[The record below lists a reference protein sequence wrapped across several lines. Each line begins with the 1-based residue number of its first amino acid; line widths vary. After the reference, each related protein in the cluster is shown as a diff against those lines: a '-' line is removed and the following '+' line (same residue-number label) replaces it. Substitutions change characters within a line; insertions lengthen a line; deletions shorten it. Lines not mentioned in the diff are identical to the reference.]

1 MITDTGDIVNAPAD
15 DTLSGAAR
23 ENTFSIGKFL
33 PLTGED
39 AVAGAGIPDVN
50 TLRTDIIHHA
60 ERIDGVPLP
69 AEKVSSDFGFV
80 ILSLS
85 LMLLTL
91 LTVMA
96 RKAVFAGLSTL
107 SFRRQP
113 ATVPPG
119 TSEVLSWPPVIR
131 NIFSALN
138 IGLFAAAS
146 LLYGG
151 IVEPDGMA
159 GSVWLTAI
167 IAGSFI
173 AGLMLRHL
181 TSIVTAELTGWKNPL
196 REYMNVIY
204 NVWFTTALLLFPV
217 NAIIIFSPLRNP
229 LPVVIVGLAGSA
241 ILLIVRALRL
251 LVIFRN
257 GHIPI
262 LYYILYLCAL
272 EVLPVLVI
280 LKIIGVF

>member
-1 MITDTGDIVNAPAD
+1 MITGTGDTVTAPAA
-15 DTLSGAAR
+15 DTLTGIAR
-23 ENTFSIGKFL
+23 ENTFSIGRFL
-33 PLTGED
+33 PLKEEHVLPASETS
-39 AVAGAGIPDVN
+39 AVG
-50 TLRTDIIHHA
+50 TLRTDIIHQA
-60 ERIDGVPLP
+60 DRVAGLPLP
-69 AEKVSSDFGFV
+69 AEKINSDFGFI

-85 LMLLTL
+85 LLLLTL

-96 RKAVFAGLSTL
+96 RKAVIAGLSTL

-113 ATVPPG
+113 ALVPPG

-138 IGLFAAAS
+138 IGLFTAVS
-146 LLYGG
+146 LLSGG
-151 IVEPDGMA
+151 ITEPHGPA
-159 GSVWLTAI
+159 GSIWLTAI

-173 AGLMLRHL
+173 AAVMLRHL

-204 NVWFTTALLLFPV
+204 NVWFTTALLLFLL
-217 NAIIIFSPLRNP
+217 NAVIIFSPLNNP
-229 LPVVIVGLAGSA
+229 LPVIITGLAVSA

-257 GHIPI
+257 GHISI

>member
-1 MITDTGDIVNAPAD
+1 MITDTGDTVTAPAA
-15 DTLSGAAR
+15 DTLSGIAR
-23 ENTFSIGKFL
+23 ENTFSIGRFL
-33 PLTGED
+33 PLNEEHVLTG
-39 AVAGAGIPDVN
+39 VGTQAGGTI
-50 TLRTDIIHHA
+50 RTDIIHQA
-60 ERIDGVPLP
+60 ERVAGLPLP
-69 AEKVSSDFGFV
+69 AEKVNSDFGFI

-85 LMLLTL
+85 LLLLTL

-96 RKAVFAGLSTL
+96 RKAVVAGLSTL

-113 ATVPPG
+113 TPIPPG
-119 TSEVLSWPPVIR
+119 TSEVLTWPPVIR

-138 IGLFAAAS
+138 IGLFAAVS
-146 LLYGG
+146 LLSGE
-151 IVEPDGMA
+151 IMEPDGPA
-159 GSVWLTAI
+159 GFVWLTAI

-173 AGLMLRHL
+173 AGVMLRHL

-204 NVWFTTALLLFPV
+204 NVWFTTALLLFLL
-217 NAIIIFSPLRNP
+217 NAVIIFSPLNNP
-229 LPVVIVGLAGSA
+229 LPVIIAGLAVSA
-241 ILLIVRALRL
+241 ILIIIRALRL

-257 GHIPI
+257 WHIPI

-280 LKIIGVF
+280 LKIIGAF

>member
-15 DTLSGAAR
+15 DTLSGVAR
-23 ENTFSIGKFL
+23 ENTFSIGRFL

-39 AVAGAGIPDVN
+39 ALAGAGTPAAN
-50 TLRTDIIHHA
+50 TLRTDIIHQA
-60 ERIDGVPLP
+60 ERIAGMPLP
-69 AEKVSSDFGFV
+69 AEKVNSDFGFV
-80 ILSLS
+80 VLSLS
-85 LMLLTL
+85 LMLLAL

-96 RKAVFAGLSTL
+96 RKAVVAGLSTL

-113 ATVPPG
+113 TPVPPG
-119 TSEVLSWPPVIR
+119 TSEVLTWPPVIR

-138 IGLFAAAS
+138 IGLFTALS
-146 LLYGG
+146 LLLGG
-151 IVEPDGMA
+151 IVERDGTA
-159 GSVWLTAI
+159 GSVWITAI

-217 NAIIIFSPLRNP
+217 NAIIIFSPLNNP
-229 LPVVIVGLAGSA
+229 LTVIIAGLTGSA

-257 GHIPI
+257 GHISI

>member
-1 MITDTGDIVNAPAD
+1 MITDTGDTVTAPVAD
-15 DTLSGAAR
+15 TISGVAR
-23 ENTFSIGKFL
+23 ENTFSIGRFL
-33 PLTGED
+33 PLKEEQILTG
-39 AVAGAGIPDVN
+39 VGTPAGN
-50 TLRTDIIHHA
+50 TLRTDIIHQA
-60 ERIDGVPLP
+60 ERVAGLPLP
-69 AEKVSSDFGFV
+69 VGKMNSDFGFI

-85 LMLLTL
+85 LLLLTL

-96 RKAVFAGLSTL
+96 RKAVISGLSTL

-113 ATVPPG
+113 TPVPPG

-138 IGLFAAAS
+138 IGLFAAVS
-146 LLYGG
+146 LLSGG
-151 IVEPDGMA
+151 IMQPDGPS

-173 AGLMLRHL
+173 AGVMLRHL

-204 NVWFTTALLLFPV
+204 NVWFTTALLLFII
-217 NAIIIFSPLRNP
+217 NAIIIFSPLNNP
-229 LPVVIVGLAGSA
+229 LPVIIAGLIVTS

-251 LVIFRN
+251 LVIFRI

-280 LKIIGVF
+280 LKIVGVL

>member
-1 MITDTGDIVNAPAD
+1 MITDTGDIVNTPAD
-15 DTLSGAAR
+15 DTLSGVAR
-23 ENTFSIGKFL
+23 ENTFSIGRFL

-39 AVAGAGIPDVN
+39 ALAGEGTPAAN
-50 TLRTDIIHHA
+50 TLRTDIIHQV

-69 AEKVSSDFGFV
+69 ADKVNSDFGFV

-96 RKAVFAGLSTL
+96 RKAVVAGLSTL

-113 ATVPPG
+113 TPVPPG
-119 TSEVLSWPPVIR
+119 TSEVLTWPPLIR

-146 LLYGG
+146 LLFGG
-151 IVEPDGMA
+151 IVEPDGTA

-167 IAGSFI
+167 IAGSFL

-181 TSIVTAELTGWKNPL
+181 SSIVTAELTGWKNPL

-204 NVWFTTALLLFPV
+204 NIWFITALLLFLI
-217 NAIIIFSPLRNP
+217 NAIIFFSPLNNP
-229 LPVVIVGLAGSA
+229 LTVIIAGLAGSA

-257 GHIPI
+257 GHISI